1 MAETLM
7 GIEFLNTR
15 CTMGKRFSDEL
26 FLLVKSLKK
35 AEKRNFKM
43 YVKRNTPTGD
53 LKIIQLFDAIDDAEY
68 YDEELF
74 LRKNTGFSKQ
84 QLPNLKA
91 HLYKQILASLRILR
105 DENNID
111 LQLHEQ
117 MDYARILYNKG
128 LHVQS
133 LKLLEKIKE
142 MAKDHNQVTF
152 LLQVLIF
159 EKKIEGLHITRS
171 IENRAEHL
179 SKEVDEVG
187 DRLVMIGKLSNLS
200 LQLYGWYINNGHVR
214 NQEDAT
220 NIKIFFEKNLPANT
234 DKFHRFYERLY
245 LYQCYCWYGFILQ
258 DLLMYYR
265 YCQKWV
271 DLFTVEPD
279 MKQVEPLYYIKG
291 MHNLLNA
298 HFMLQNDTKFDI
310 TLKSFKEFYL
320 TGATVNDNVQI
331 QTFIYLYIAKINKH
345 FMDGSFTEG
354 LSLVPEI
361 EKKINEYKLQ
371 LDSHRILVFYYK
383 IASLYFGCG
392 EIEKSIIYL
401 NHIINRTTT
410 LRTDLQCY
418 ARLLHLIAH
427 YELGNFDLL
436 EYLTKSV
443 YRFMSKMQNLGLV
456 EKELFRFLRNSFFI
470 EAKDLNTALSELK
483 ENLKKFENNKTE
495 LRAYLYLDVV
505 SWLESKMQ
513 KNSTPQDV
521 IRMKY
526 LERQKKHSKIS

>member
-1 MAETLM
+1 
-7 GIEFLNTR
+7 
-15 CTMGKRFSDEL
+15 MGKRFSDEL
-26 FLLVKSLKK
+26 FLLIKSLKK
-35 AEKRNFKM
+35 AEKRNFKLF
-43 YVKRNTPTGD
+43 VKRNTPSGD
-53 LKIIQLFDAIDDAEY
+53 LKIIQLFDALDNAEY
-68 YDEELF
+68 YDEEVF
-74 LRKNTGFSKQ
+74 LRKTTGIIKQ

-105 DENNID
+105 DEKNID

-133 LKLLEKIKE
+133 LKLLEKIKDLSRE
-142 MAKDHNQVTF
+142 HNQITF

-171 IENRAEHL
+171 IENRAEDL
-179 SKEVDEVG
+179 SEEVDEVG
-187 DRLVMIGKLSNLS
+187 ERLVMIGKLSNLA
-200 LQLYGWYINNGHVR
+200 LQLYGWYINRGHVR
-214 NQEDAT
+214 NQEDAD
-220 NIKIFFEKNLPANT
+220 NIKVFFEKNFPAQASSFT
-234 DKFHRFYERLY
+234 GFYERMY

-271 DLFTVEPD
+271 DLFSEQPSMKEVEA
-279 MKQVEPLYYIKG
+279 LYFIKG

-298 HFMLQNDTKFDI
+298 HFMLQNDEKFKK
-310 TLKSFKEFYL
+310 TLQEFEDFYKNE
-320 TGATVNDNVQI
+320 ATANDNLQI

-345 FMDGSFTEG
+345 FLEGSFSEG
-354 LSLVPEI
+354 LSLIPEI
-361 EKKINEYKLQ
+361 EAGIEEYKLQ

-392 EIEKSIIYL
+392 EIEKSIVYL
-401 NHIINRTTT
+401 NRIINRTTT

-427 YELGNFDLL
+427 YELGNYDLL

-443 YRFMSKMQNLGLV
+443 YRFMAKMQNLGLV

-470 EAKDLNTALSELK
+470 ESKDMDKALAELK
-483 ENLKKFENNKTE
+483 ENLKKYEGNKTE
-495 LRAYLYLDVV
+495 LRAYLYLDVI

-513 KNSTPQDV
+513 KTGTPQDV

-526 LERQKKHSKIS
+526 LQRQRKHAKTL